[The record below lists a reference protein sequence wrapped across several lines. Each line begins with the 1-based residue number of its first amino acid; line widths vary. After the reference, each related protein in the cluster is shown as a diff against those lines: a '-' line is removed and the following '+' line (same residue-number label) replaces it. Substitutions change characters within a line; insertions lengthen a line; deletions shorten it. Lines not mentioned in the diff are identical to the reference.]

1 MATKRPIRM
10 RVHEKGH
17 PRLDSVL
24 RLVDSASQARPL
36 GELLGTLCQE
46 LAQVMQVQVVSVYV
60 REHDPDSDVDALV
73 MRGNVG
79 FPASA
84 VGNVR
89 LAMGEGITGFVAEC
103 LRPVSCAV
111 GSTQENWKPV
121 PGLGE
126 ERFPA
131 FLAMPLVSAGHARG
145 VLVFQRREAHA
156 FEANDLLLAAALTAP
171 VAYAIERSGARR
183 DAASA
188 TAAPPG
194 SRSARLHGVPLSA
207 GDTLG
212 RVETLPPLA
221 LEPSTA
227 IGGERTLSASV
238 AFDQVSRE
246 LSRGFARVQ
255 PSLDVDARRRMAVL
269 ALLFDDQRLRE
280 LAMEECNQAGLVPGL
295 RRVAREYA
303 RAPYR
308 AGVSAAEGGDWMAER
323 AAEVEDLCLLV
334 SAHARGVRAPSA
346 GGVLI
351 VERLTGCLA
360 LAAVARHASAL
371 AIAGRVE
378 DGALG
383 AAVLAAANVPAVS
396 EVAELFVWA
405 RPGDR
410 VLVDGS
416 NGIVRINP
424 PASAEARLRASG
436 VKEREKERREGKAVA
451 EPATM
456 KIERTTSRRER

>member
-1 MATKRPIRM
+1 MASKRSKPIRM

-24 RLVDSASQARPL
+24 RLVDTASQARPI
-36 GELLGTLCQE
+36 GDMLLALAGE
-46 LAQVMQVQVVSVYV
+46 LAQVMQVEVVSIYV
-60 REHDPDSDVDALV
+60 REHDPDSDSDALV

-89 LAMGEGITGFVAEC
+89 LAVGEGITGFVAEC
-103 LRPVSCAV
+103 MRPVSCAV
-111 GSTQENWKPV
+111 GSSQDHWKPV
-121 PGLGE
+121 EGLGE

-131 FLAMPLVSAGHARG
+131 FLAIPLVTSGSAVG

-156 FEANDLLLAAALTAP
+156 FDGPDLLLAAALTAP
-171 VAYAIERSGARR
+171 VAYAIERSRARR

-194 SRSARLHGVPLSA
+194 SRSARLHGAALAA
-207 GDTLG
+207 GDALG
-212 RVETLPPLA
+212 RVEILPPLST
-221 LEPSTA
+221 EPNTA
-227 IGGERTLSASV
+227 IGGERTLSASI
-238 AFDQVSRE
+238 AFDQISRE
-246 LSRGFARVQ
+246 LSRGYARVQ
-255 PSLDVDARRRMAVL
+255 PSLDLEARRRMAVL

-280 LAMEECNQAGLVPGL
+280 LAMEECNNAGLVPGL

-308 AGVSAAEGGDWMAER
+308 AGVTAAEGGDWMAER
-323 AAEVEDLCLLV
+323 AAEVEDLCLLIA
-334 SAHARGVRAPSA
+334 AHARGVRAPSA

-360 LAAVARHASAL
+360 LAGVARHASGF

-383 AAVLAAANVPAVS
+383 TAVLAAAGVPAVS

-424 PASAEARLRASG
+424 PASAEARLRAGAS
-436 VKEREKERREGKAVA
+436 ASTSVA
-451 EPATM
+451 HPATDG
-456 KIERTTSRRER
+456 KPTSRRER